1 MVRSKDSHIKFEAEK
16 TIQPFFSGG
25 NVALSEDGLFLA
37 TSLGEDA
44 FLTYVPTEKQLIK
57 IEGVCHKVSA
67 KILGF
72 LTC

>member
-44 FLTYVPTEKQLIK
+44 FLTYIPTERQLLK
-57 IEGVCHKVSA
+57 IAGVCHIILA
-67 KILGF
+67 KMLDF